1 MSERSYRKMKPQVA
15 LSGEERKQLEHIR
28 DSRSESVRHVIRATI
43 LLLCADGHSKM
54 SVAQQLSVSR
64 VMVDD
69 TVSRTRVR
77 GVLSAL
83 DDLPRSGHPIRITP
97 EAKAWL
103 VSLACGKP
111 KTLGYPHETWTQEL
125 LAQHVR
131 DHCEEA
137 GHPTLKQV
145 SKGTVSKILKANRIH
160 PHRIEYYLE
169 KRDPEFDTKMAQVL
183 TVYQEV
189 EILQKAE
196 EPQAPLKVILS
207 YDEKP
212 GVQAIANTAPDRPPV
227 PGSHGCTQRD
237 HEYKRL
243 GTLSVLGGID
253 LVTGHVHHSVCD
265 RHRSAE
271 FVDFLKGVDAYYPA
285 GMEIAILLDNHSAHR
300 SKETNRYLESVPGR
314 FQFVFTPKHGS
325 WLNLIESFFSKM
337 SRTVLRHIRVA
348 SKEELRDRIQQY
360 LTELNEDPKPF
371 HWRYGLHAANE

>member
-28 DSRSESVRHVIRATI
+28 DLRSESVRHVIRATI

-69 TVSRTRVR
+69 TVSRTQVR

-83 DDLPRSGHPIRITP
+83 DDLPRSGHPISITP

-111 KTLGYPHETWTQEL
+111 KTLGYPHEMWTQEL
-125 LAQHVR
+125 LTQHVR

-137 GHPTLKQV
+137 GHPTLKQL
-145 SKGTVSKILKANRIH
+145 SKGTVSKILKANSIH

-212 GVQAIANTAPDRPPV
+212 GVQAIANTVPDRPPV
-227 PGSHGCTQRD
+227 PGSHGCIQRD

-285 GMEIAILLDNHSAHR
+285 GTEIAFLLDNHSAHR
-300 SKETNRYLESVPGR
+300 
-314 FQFVFTPKHGS
+314 
-325 WLNLIESFFSKM
+325 
-337 SRTVLRHIRVA
+337 
-348 SKEELRDRIQQY
+348 
-360 LTELNEDPKPF
+360 
-371 HWRYGLHAANE
+371 